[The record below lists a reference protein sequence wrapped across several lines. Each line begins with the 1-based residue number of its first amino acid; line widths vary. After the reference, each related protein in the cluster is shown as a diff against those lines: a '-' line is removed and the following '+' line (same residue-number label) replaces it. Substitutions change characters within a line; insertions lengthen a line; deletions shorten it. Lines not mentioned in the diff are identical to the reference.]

1 MLVFAARAM
10 VQRGAPAR
18 ARTIAS
24 RTGLSP
30 RASENA
36 LLLLEKA
43 RREIPVGATVVFVDD
58 RKPGSAAGNHA
69 VAAGQLPR
77 QRVLPADAIDEA
89 DYVILLHGSEGG
101 EIIRR
106 R

>member
-1 MLVFAARAM
+1 MLGLAGRVM

-24 RTGLSP
+24 RTGFSP

-36 LLLLEKA
+36 LLLLEEA
-43 RREIPVGATVVFVDD
+43 GREIPAGATVVFLDD
-58 RKPGSAAGNHA
+58 HKPESAAGNHA

-77 QRVLPADAIDEA
+77 QRVLPAGAVNDA

>member
-10 VQRGAPAR
+10 LIRGAPAR

-30 RASENA
+30 RASDNA

-43 RREIPVGATVVFVDD
+43 RRQIPVGATVVFVDD
-58 RKPGSAAGNHA
+58 HKPGSAAGNHA
-69 VAAGQLPR
+69 VAAGQLPW
-77 QRVLPADAIDEA
+77 QRVLPADAFNES